1 MAASSLLILG
11 GSGFVGRHLCA
22 GLIRAGYTLKVLT
35 RNRERNRALLVLP
48 GLELVEADVHD
59 PLALAAQAR
68 GSNAVINLI
77 GILNERG
84 HRGAGFRQAH
94 VELARKILAACRS
107 TGVNRLVQVSALGA
121 ASDGPSHYLRTKGEA
136 EQLIRASSLAWTI
149 LQPSVI
155 FGPDDSFLNRFAV
168 LLRRLPV
175 IPLAHA
181 EARLAPVWVED
192 VCAAILATLATP
204 HSIGQTYQLC
214 GPEVMTLGDTVAYVR
229 DLIGLRRAVLA
240 LPDALGRAQAQVL
253 EFVPGKPLSV
263 DNFRSL
269 SVPNVCQE
277 NGFARL
283 GIVPSSVRALAPS
296 YFTPR

>member
-1 MAASSLLILG
+1 MPETLLILG

-22 GLIRAGYTLKVLT
+22 GLIRAGYGARVLT
-35 RNRERNRALLVLP
+35 RNRERNKALLVLP

-59 PLALAAQAR
+59 PLTLAAQTR
-68 GSNAVINLI
+68 GASAVINLI

-84 HRGAGFRQAH
+84 HRGAGFRAAH
-94 VELARKILAACRS
+94 VELVRKLIAACRS

-121 ASDGPSHYLRTKGEA
+121 ARDGPSHYLRTKGEA
-136 EQLIRASSLAWTI
+136 EQLIRSSPLAWTI

-155 FGPDDSFLNRFAV
+155 FGPDDSFLNRFAM

-175 IPLAHA
+175 MPLAQA
-181 EARLAPVWVED
+181 DARLSPVWVED
-192 VCAAILATLATP
+192 VRDAILATLATP
-204 HSIGQTYQLC
+204 RAVGQTYQLC
-214 GPEVMTLGDTVAYVR
+214 GPEVMTLADTVRYVR
-229 DLIGLRRAVLA
+229 DLLRLRRAVLP
-240 LPDALGRAQAQVL
+240 LPTALGRAQAQVL

-269 SVPNVCQE
+269 TVPSVCQE

-283 GIVPSSVRALAPS
+283 GITPRSVRALAPA
-296 YFTPR
+296 YFAAR

>member
-1 MAASSLLILG
+1 MPESLLVLG

-22 GLIRAGYTLKVLT
+22 RLIRAGYAARVLT
-35 RNRERNRALLVLP
+35 RNRERSKALLVLP

-59 PLALAAQAR
+59 PLTLAAQVR
-68 GSNAVINLI
+68 GAAAVINLI

-84 HRGAGFRQAH
+84 HRGAGFRTAH
-94 VELARKILAACRS
+94 VELVRKLIAACRS

-136 EQLIRASSLAWTI
+136 EKLIRTSALAWTI

-155 FGPDDSFLNRFAV
+155 FGPDDSFLNRFAT

-175 IPLAHA
+175 MPLAQA
-181 EARLAPVWVED
+181 DARLSPVWVED
-192 VCAAILATLATP
+192 VCDAILATLASP
-204 HSIGQTYQLC
+204 HAVGQSYQLC
-214 GPEVMTLGDTVAYVR
+214 GPEVMTLADTVRYVR
-229 DLIGLRRAVLA
+229 DLLGLRRAVVS
-240 LPDALGRAQAQVL
+240 LPGPVGRAQAQLL

-269 SVPNVCQE
+269 SVPSVCQE
-277 NGFARL
+277 NGLARL
-283 GIVPSSVRALAPS
+283 GIVAQSVRALAPA
-296 YFTPR
+296 YFAAR